1 MTFLLGIDPGIEGAW
16 AVLDSFG
23 HLVSTGDLPVAG
35 EGTKRMVSAPLFGA
49 IVRHWSIQHA
59 FIERVGAMPGQGVSS
74 MFRFGRAVGVLEG
87 AIAAHDIP
95 ISYVAP
101 QVWKR
106 HFGLPAEKEASRQRA
121 IETWPDKAS
130 IHFNRKKDH
139 GRAEAAL
146 IGLWGVRCNV
156 IAGVAA

>member
-1 MTFLLGIDPGIEGAW
+1 MTFILGIDPGIEGAW

-23 HLVSTGDLPVAG
+23 HLVSTGDLPLAG
-35 EGTKRMVSAPLFGA
+35 EGTKRMVSAPLLAA
-49 IVRHWSIQHA
+49 ILDHHAISEA
-59 FIERVGAMPGQGVSS
+59 FIERVGSMPGQGVSS
-74 MFRFGRAVGVLEG
+74 MFRFGQAIGTINGVLG
-87 AIAAHDIP
+87 ARHVP
-95 ISYVAP
+95 IRYVAP
-101 QVWKR
+101 AVWKK
-106 HFGLPAEKEASRQRA
+106 HFKLPAEKEPSRQLA
-121 IETWPDKAS
+121 IETWPDKAL